1 MIKITAD
8 STCDLSTE
16 ILKEMDITI
25 TPLVVMIGEKTYHD
39 GVDISSAELFQFVE
53 GDKEICKTAAINA
66 YEYDCFFEKISPQY
80 EAVVHICI
88 EIGRAHV

>member
-25 TPLVVMIGEKTYHD
+25 TPLVVMIGEKVHGRVAPADVKNILSEYK
-39 GVDISSAELFQFVE
+39 E
-53 GDKEICKTAAINA
+53 GCVK
-66 YEYDCFFEKISPQY
+66 
-80 EAVVHICI
+80 
-88 EIGRAHV
+88 